1 MINAHRLPVL
11 ASLVLLSACASPSK
25 SLQVQKQS
33 QCPISLQAGQQLI
46 LSLPSNPTTGY
57 RWTVQEDA
65 AVVLKA
71 LGPEVYSAAEDSD
84 LVGGDGTS
92 TWRFQATE
100 PGEAQL
106 LLTYAQPWDSSAAP
120 ADTLDCQIRVR

>member
-1 MINAHRLPVL
+1 M
-11 ASLVLLSACASPSK
+11 
-25 SLQVQKQS
+25 QKQS

-57 RWTVQEDA
+57 RWAVQEDA
-65 AVVLKA
+65 AAVLKA

-84 LVGGDGTS
+84 LIGGDGQS
-92 TWRFQATE
+92 TWRFQATA

-106 LLTYAQPWDSSAAP
+106 LLTYAQPWDTSAAP
-120 ADTLDCQIRVR
+120 ADTFDCQIRVR